1 MQLAPINWFAILVAI
16 ISNFII
22 GGLWYSPMLFVN
34 RWLAMSGV
42 DKKVFDAGL
51 PMALIGDFFSAL
63 VIALVLNQVIRWSGA
78 AGVAGGLMIA
88 VLVWI
93 GFVASVLLTQ
103 VTYEH
108 RPFAFF
114 AISAGYRLVT
124 LLVAGAIL
132 SVWR

>member
-1 MQLAPINWFAILVAI
+1 MQFAPINWLAIVAAVV
-16 ISNFII
+16 SNFVI

-51 PMALIGDFFSAL
+51 PKALIGDFFSAL
-63 VIALVLNQVIRWSGA
+63 VIALVLNQVIRWSSA
-78 AGVAGGLMIA
+78 AGAIGGIEVGA
-88 VLVWI
+88 LVWI

-108 RPFAFF
+108 RPFGFF
-114 AISAGYRLVT
+114 VISAGYRLVT
-124 LLVAGAIL
+124 MLVSGAIL